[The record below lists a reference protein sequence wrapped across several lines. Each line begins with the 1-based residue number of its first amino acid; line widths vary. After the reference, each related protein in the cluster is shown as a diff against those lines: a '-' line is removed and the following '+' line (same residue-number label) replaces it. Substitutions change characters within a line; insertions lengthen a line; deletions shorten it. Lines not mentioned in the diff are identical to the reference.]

1 MKNLFKDKMMK
12 KSSSKIME
20 DLQPVELDAKP
31 VNQNALV
38 ANKVQKTL
46 WDQIHKFGFG

>member
-1 MKNLFKDKMMK
+1 MQNLFKDKMPK
-12 KSSSKIME
+12 KSSSKIMT
-20 DLQPVELDAKP
+20 DLQPVELHAKS

-46 WDQIHKFGFG
+46 WD

>member
-1 MKNLFKDKMMK
+1 MK
-12 KSSSKIME
+12 KSSSTIKA
-20 DLQPVELDAKP
+20 DLEPVELDTKP

-46 WDQIHKFGFG
+46 WD